1 MTDKTC
7 RFLLKTFLSLAL
19 LTAAS
24 SGEAATGREIL
35 EKMEEYQ
42 RSITDS
48 AFVKSRLSSCKYG
61 LKGKKITCAESP
73 RVKILEAVGIND
85 GPERKDTKSVTL
97 VLAPPAE
104 KGIGMLNFTYDE
116 AGRDNETWLY
126 LSALGAVKRIAN
138 GNPDEDSES
147 ASIFGSEFTVEDLDT
162 GKLDEYEINIL
173 EETTE
178 AGREVWKI
186 EAVPN
191 PDRAKKTRY
200 GRRVLYVDKERYVPL
215 RVELYDKQGK
225 EIKRLISSDIE
236 QINNV
241 WIAKSQTMMNLVD
254 DRLSN
259 LARLKINIGV
269 SIPDGFL
276 SQRTLTDAAFREAKL
291 GVLRTQVE

>member
-61 LKGKKITCAESP
+61 LKDKKITCAESP

-85 GPERKDTKSVTL
+85 GAERKDTKSVTL

-178 AGREVWKI
+178 GGREVWKI
-186 EAVPN
+186 ETVPN
-191 PDRAKKTRY
+191 IDRAKKTRY

-225 EIKRLISSDIE
+225 EIKRLLSSNIE

-269 SIPDGFL
+269 SIPGGFL

>member
-61 LKGKKITCAESP
+61 LKDKKITCAESP

-85 GPERKDTKSVTL
+85 GAERKDTKSVTL

-178 AGREVWKI
+178 GGREVWKI
-186 EAVPN
+186 ETVPN

-225 EIKRLISSDIE
+225 EIKRLLSSNIE
-236 QINNV
+236 QINDV